1 MRRNIS
7 NIDKKHKAARRSV
20 DDNYI
25 NVKCGR
31 CGSASQLLVNNVIT
45 DAVICPVC
53 HEGEI
58 DIKARHIAGVHNRTV
73 DELFGGLKPYIL
85 TSSRPSPN

>member
-1 MRRNIS
+1 MRHNIS
-7 NIDKKHKAARRSV
+7 DIGKKHNAVRSSAG
-20 DDNYI
+20 DNYI

-58 DIKARHIAGVHNRTV
+58 DIKARHMAAVHDRTV